1 VKPCGRPL
9 AEAALSRRADDDADM
24 RVLGHVGCFLSG

>member
-9 AEAALSRRADDDADM
+9 AEAAFSRRADDDADM
-24 RVLGHVGCFLSG
+24 RILGHVSCFLSG